1 MKHRDPTKVR
11 YSPPQPH
18 KIKGVTIHLAYGE
31 YMRFC
36 DVCSSRMRLSGQQYI
51 CSKCGNTSQATRN
64 DVEVREIKRL
74 ESEPIHIINKA
85 ETDVPNVSRPCPK
98 CGDQRAFHWFSA
110 ISGEHAGVKQERTI
124 EQFRCTICQHTWTE
138 TR

>member
-1 MKHRDPTKVR
+1 
-11 YSPPQPH
+11 
-18 KIKGVTIHLAYGE
+18 
-31 YMRFC
+31 
-36 DVCSSRMRLSGQQYI
+36 VCSSRMRISGKQYI
-51 CSKCGNTSQATRN
+51 CSKCGNMSQAMKS
-64 DVEVREIKRL
+64 DVEIKEIKHL
-74 ESEPIHIINKA
+74 ESESIQVINRA

-124 EQFRCTICQHTWTE
+124 EQFRCTICQNTWTE